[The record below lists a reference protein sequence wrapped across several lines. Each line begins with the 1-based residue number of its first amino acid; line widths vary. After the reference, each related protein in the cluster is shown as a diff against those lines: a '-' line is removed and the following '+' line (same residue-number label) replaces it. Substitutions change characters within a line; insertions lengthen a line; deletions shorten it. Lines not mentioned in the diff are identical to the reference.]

1 MTIIKLS
8 LDKKVLE
15 QLSYYFFKQNTFF
28 YVGKFYSSKK
38 KASGMGPG
46 KSSLTISNQRW
57 TKLMVHS
64 PVLCE

>member
-28 YVGKFYSSKK
+28 YMGKFYSSKK

-46 KSSLTISNQRW
+46 KSSLTISNQR
-57 TKLMVHS
+57 
-64 PVLCE
+64 